1 MCLVQSG
8 LLDAVKLYGG
18 SLISGLWFDS
28 LSLTASY
35 PTSGSHHRRQGMMVV
50 VALSMLEVGKGR
62 EHTCV
67 HSGFPTTPAAAG
79 YFLVWLYCGRCLSII
94 CTLFQAECMHAWSQ
108 AIAARPVELEKEIW
122 L

>member
-35 PTSGSHHRRQGMMVV
+35 PTSGSHHRRQGMMMV
-50 VALSMLEVGKGR
+50 VALSMLEVGKGKGVVLLPILELATNAGETMEVR
-62 EHTCV
+62 ERLRAPEV
-67 HSGFPTTPAAAG
+67 SPSSMNQSADPSFQTPVRIGLALA
-79 YFLVWLYCGRCLSII
+79 CL
-94 CTLFQAECMHAWSQ
+94 E
-108 AIAARPVELEKEIW
+108 
-122 L
+122 

>member
-35 PTSGSHHRRQGMMVV
+35 PTSGSHHRRQGMMMV
-50 VALSMLEVGKGR
+50 VALSMLEVGKGKGVVLLPILELATNAGETMEVR
-62 EHTCV
+62 ERLRAPEVSPSSMTQ
-67 HSGFPTTPAAAG
+67 SADPSFQTPVRIGLALA
-79 YFLVWLYCGRCLSII
+79 CL
-94 CTLFQAECMHAWSQ
+94 E
-108 AIAARPVELEKEIW
+108 
-122 L
+122 

>member
-35 PTSGSHHRRQGMMVV
+35 PTSGSHHRRQGMMMV
-50 VALSMLEVGKGR
+50 VALSMLEVGKGKGVVLLHILELATNAGETMEVR
-62 EHTCV
+62 ERLRAPEV
-67 HSGFPTTPAAAG
+67 SPSSMNQSADPRFQTPVRIGLALA
-79 YFLVWLYCGRCLSII
+79 CL
-94 CTLFQAECMHAWSQ
+94 E
-108 AIAARPVELEKEIW
+108 
-122 L
+122 